1 MPLEIGGPDGVG
13 GIKGRRGRTRVG
25 LLASPALLRDELLAD
40 EVFVQGLG
48 RRERPIGVK
57 RLKVAEDLASP
68 PTGTSFSELDRS
80 LEDMR
85 LGGVRTG
92 LRPVGAVG
100 QPVHAIGRV
109 PTEPFV
115 ACLPA
120 DVVAP
125 AELGEGEE
133 ATLRLEDESL
143 SFSHGISLEPGHRR
157 LPRNRKKEPHVTGR
171 DCNPSGV
178 SQMLPIRGECT
189 EALSNEALKLS
200 RRYAAR
206 RLTPERYAAA
216 AVVGTGLR
224 EIV

>member
-1 MPLEIGGPDGVG
+1 VPLEIGGPDGVG
-13 GIKGRRGRTRVG
+13 GIKGRLGRTRVG
-25 LLASPALLRDELLAD
+25 LLASPAALRDELLAD
-40 EVFVQGLG
+40 EVLVQGLG
-48 RRERPIGVK
+48 RRQRPIGVK
-57 RLKVAEDLASP
+57 RLEVAEDLASP
-68 PTGTSFSELDRS
+68 PAGASFSELDRS

-92 LRPVGAVG
+92 FRPVGAVG

-109 PTEPFV
+109 PIEPFV

-143 SFSHGISLEPGHRR
+143 SFSHGISLEPWHRR

-189 EALSNEALKLS
+189 QSFPNERLHRTRP
-200 RRYAAR
+200 RRGR
-206 RLTPERYAAA
+206 VR
-216 AVVGTGLR
+216 
-224 EIV
+224 